1 MFENQKILIL
11 GFARSGY
18 EAAKV
23 LVGRGNKVILNDSK
37 EESKLEQDKIAE
49 LRSLGV
55 ELVFGSHPDDLL
67 DSSFDY
73 LIKNPGVPIHH
84 KYVLKARELGIEVL
98 NEVEM
103 AYRLFPEGVKLIGI
117 TGTNGKTTTTS
128 LTYEIVKKAYGEKT
142 FLAGNIGY
150 PLSSILNDLKS
161 GDIVV
166 MEVSC
171 QQLAN
176 LSTFR
181 PNIAVMTNLSPAHID
196 FFGSYDEYKKV
207 KLKLFVNQRDDDI
220 AILNIENDE
229 VMKGTTD
236 IKSNVKYFSS
246 KREVNGA
253 YFIDNKLY
261 YYDEFIINRDEFLLK
276 GNHNVE
282 NALGAMMIAKEVGVD
297 NESIVSVLKTFTG
310 VRHRLEFIDKVN
322 GVDYYNDTEAT
333 NTKCTTI
340 ALSSFD
346 KNVIL
351 ILGGL
356 ERGQDFHDLDNFI
369 SPVKEIVGIGEC
381 RDRVKEYGDSVAIK
395 TNVFEKLVDAMNY
408 INSVVMDG
416 DTVLLSPASASWDQ
430 YKQCEDRG
438 DEFRDIVK
446 KCYDKHRVCIKK
458 IEEV

>member
-1 MFENQKILIL
+1 MFENKKILVL
-11 GFARSGY
+11 GMARSGY
-18 EAAKV
+18 EACKY
-23 LVGRGNKVILNDSK
+23 LSKHNNTIILNDGGSRDK
-37 EESKLEQDKIAE
+37 QDKDKVLE
-49 LRSLGV
+49 LEGLGITM
-55 ELVFGSHPDDLL
+55 VFGSHPDDLL
-67 DSSFDY
+67 DDSFDY
-73 LIKNPGVPIHH
+73 IIKNPGIRNDH
-84 KYVLKARELGIEVL
+84 KYVIKAKELGIPVI

-103 AYRLFPEGVKLIGI
+103 AYRLLPRDVTLIGI
-117 TGTNGKTTTTS
+117 TGTNGKTTTTT
-128 LTYEIVKKAYGEKT
+128 LTYEMIKKSGKRVH
-142 FLAGNIGY
+142 LAGNIGY
-150 PLSSILNDLKS
+150 PLCSFLDKLES
-161 GDIVV
+161 GDIIV

-176 LSTFR
+176 LDKFK
-181 PNIAVMTNLSPAHID
+181 PHIALMTNLSEAHID
-196 FFGSYDEYKKV
+196 FFGSYEAYIED
-207 KLKLFVNQRDDDI
+207 KLKLFKNQTEDDI

-229 VMKGTTD
+229 VMKGTVD

-246 KREVNGA
+246 KREINGA
-253 YFIDNKLY
+253 YMLDDKLY
-261 YYDEFIINRDEFLLK
+261 YYDEFIMKRDEFLLK

-310 VRHRLEFIDKVN
+310 VRHRLEFIDRVN
-322 GVDYYNDTEAT
+322 GVSYYNDTEAT

-356 ERGQDFHDLDNFI
+356 ERGQDFHDLDDFI

-381 RDRVKEYGDSVAIK
+381 RDRVKEYGDSIGIK
-395 TNVFEKLVDAMNY
+395 TNTFEKLVNAMNY
-408 INSVVMDG
+408 INSVVEDG

-446 KCYDKHRVCIKK
+446 SFKDKD
-458 IEEV
+458 

>member
-1 MFENQKILIL
+1 MFDNKKILVL
-11 GFARSGY
+11 GMARSGY
-18 EAAKV
+18 EACKY
-23 LVGRGNKVILNDSK
+23 LSKHNNTIILNDGGSRDK
-37 EESKLEQDKIAE
+37 QDKDKVLE
-49 LRSLGV
+49 LEGLGITM
-55 ELVFGSHPDDLL
+55 VFGSHPDDLL
-67 DSSFDY
+67 DDSFDY
-73 LIKNPGVPIHH
+73 IIKNPGIRNDH
-84 KYVLKARELGIEVL
+84 KYVIKAKELGISVI

-103 AYRLFPEGVKLIGI
+103 AYRLLPGDVTLIGI
-117 TGTNGKTTTTS
+117 TGTNGKTTTTT
-128 LTYEIVKKAYGEKT
+128 LTYEMIKKSGKRVH
-142 FLAGNIGY
+142 LAGNIGY
-150 PLSSILNDLKS
+150 PLCSFLDKLES
-161 GDIVV
+161 GDIIV

-176 LSTFR
+176 LDKFK
-181 PNIAVMTNLSPAHID
+181 PHIALMTNLSEAHID
-196 FFGSYDEYKKV
+196 FFGSYDVYKQV
-207 KLKLFVNQRDDDI
+207 KLKLFKNQCDDDI

-229 VMKGTTD
+229 VMKGTYD

-246 KREVNGA
+246 KREINGA
-253 YFIDNKLY
+253 YMLDDKLY
-261 YYDEFIINRDEFLLK
+261 YYDEFIMNRDEFLLK

-310 VRHRLEFIDKVN
+310 VRHRLEFIDRVN
-322 GVDYYNDTEAT
+322 GVSYYNDTEAT

-340 ALSSFD
+340 ALSSFN

-369 SPVKEIVGIGEC
+369 SPLKEIVGIGEC
-381 RDRVKEYGDSVAIK
+381 RDRVKEYGDCVGIK
-395 TNVFEKLVDAMNY
+395 TNTFEKLVDAMNY
-408 INSVVMDG
+408 INSVVENG

-446 KCYDKHRVCIKK
+446 SFKDKD
-458 IEEV
+458 

>member
-1 MFENQKILIL
+1 MFENKKILVL
-11 GFARSGY
+11 GMARSGY
-18 EAAKV
+18 EACKY
-23 LVGRGNKVILNDSK
+23 LSKHNNTIILNDGGSRDKQDDAKVK
-37 EESKLEQDKIAE
+37 ELEQ
-49 LRSLGV
+49 LGIT
-55 ELVFGSHPDDLL
+55 LIFDSHPDDLL
-67 DSSFDY
+67 DDSFDY
-73 LIKNPGVPIHH
+73 IIKNPGIRNDH
-84 KYVLKARELGIEVL
+84 KYVIKAKELGIPVI
-98 NEVEM
+98 NEAEM
-103 AYRLFPEGVKLIGI
+103 AYRLLPDDVTLIGI
-117 TGTNGKTTTTS
+117 TGTNGKTTTTT
-128 LTYEIVKKAYGEKT
+128 LTYEMIKKSGKRVH
-142 FLAGNIGY
+142 LAGNIGY
-150 PLSSILNDLKS
+150 PLCSFLDKLES
-161 GDIVV
+161 GDIIV

-176 LSTFR
+176 MDKFN
-181 PNIAVMTNLSPAHID
+181 PHIALMTNLSEAHID
-196 FFGSYDEYKKV
+196 FFGSYEAYKED
-207 KLKLFVNQRDDDI
+207 KLKLFKNQRDDDI
-220 AILNIENDE
+220 AILNIENDD

-246 KREVNGA
+246 KREINGA
-253 YFIDNKLY
+253 YMLDNKLY

-310 VRHRLEFIDKVN
+310 VRHRLEFIDKVK

-333 NTKCTTI
+333 NTKCTQI

-369 SPVKEIVGIGEC
+369 SPVKAIVGIGEC
-381 RDRVKEYGDSVAIK
+381 RDRVKEYGESVGIK
-395 TNVFEKLVDAMNY
+395 TNTFEKLVEAMHY
-408 INSVVMDG
+408 INSVVVDG

-446 KCYDKHRVCIKK
+446 ELKK
-458 IEEV
+458 NE

>member
-1 MFENQKILIL
+1 MFDNKKILVL
-11 GFARSGY
+11 GMARSGY
-18 EAAKV
+18 EACKY
-23 LVGRGNKVILNDSK
+23 LSKHNNTIILNDGGSRDK
-37 EESKLEQDKIAE
+37 QDKDKVLE
-49 LRSLGV
+49 LEGLGITM
-55 ELVFGSHPDDLL
+55 VFGSHPDDLL
-67 DSSFDY
+67 DDSFDY
-73 LIKNPGVPIHH
+73 IIKNPGIRNDH
-84 KYVLKARELGIEVL
+84 KYVIKAKELGISVI

-103 AYRLFPEGVKLIGI
+103 AYRLLPGDVTLIGI
-117 TGTNGKTTTTS
+117 TGTNGKTTTTT
-128 LTYEIVKKAYGEKT
+128 LTYKMIKKSGKRVH
-142 FLAGNIGY
+142 LAGNIGY
-150 PLSSILNDLKS
+150 PLCSFLDKLES
-161 GDIVV
+161 GDIIV

-176 LSTFR
+176 LDKFK
-181 PNIAVMTNLSPAHID
+181 PHIALMTNLSEAHID
-196 FFGSYDEYKKV
+196 FFGSYDVYKQV
-207 KLKLFVNQRDDDI
+207 KLKLFKNQCDDDI

-229 VMKGTTD
+229 VMKGTYD

-246 KREVNGA
+246 KREINGA
-253 YFIDNKLY
+253 YMLDDKLY
-261 YYDEFIINRDEFLLK
+261 YYDEFIMNRDEFLLK

-310 VRHRLEFIDKVN
+310 VRHRLEFIDRVN
-322 GVDYYNDTEAT
+322 GVSYYNDTEAT

-340 ALSSFD
+340 ALSSFN

-369 SPVKEIVGIGEC
+369 SPLKEIVGIGEC
-381 RDRVKEYGDSVAIK
+381 RDRVKEYGDSVGIK
-395 TNVFEKLVDAMNY
+395 TISFEKLVDAMNY
-408 INSVVMDG
+408 INSVVEDG

-446 KCYDKHRVCIKK
+446 SFKDKD
-458 IEEV
+458 

>member
-1 MFENQKILIL
+1 MFENKKILVL
-11 GFARSGY
+11 GMARSGY
-18 EAAKV
+18 EACKY
-23 LVGRGNKVILNDSK
+23 LSKHNNTIILNDGGSRDKQDDKKVK
-37 EESKLEQDKIAE
+37 ELEE
-49 LRSLGV
+49 LGITLI
-55 ELVFGSHPDDLL
+55 FDSHPDDLL
-67 DSSFDY
+67 DDSFDY
-73 LIKNPGVPIHH
+73 IIKNPGIRNDH
-84 KYVLKARELGIEVL
+84 KYVVKAKELGIPVI
-98 NEVEM
+98 NEAEM
-103 AYRLFPEGVKLIGI
+103 AYRLLPDDVTLIGI
-117 TGTNGKTTTTS
+117 TGTNGKTTTTT
-128 LTYEIVKKAYGEKT
+128 LTYEMIKKSGKRVH
-142 FLAGNIGY
+142 LAGNIGY
-150 PLSSILNDLKS
+150 PLCSFLDKLES
-161 GDIVV
+161 GDIIV

-176 LSTFR
+176 MDKFN
-181 PNIAVMTNLSPAHID
+181 PHIALMTNLSEAHID
-196 FFGSYDEYKKV
+196 FFGSYEAYKED
-207 KLKLFVNQRDDDI
+207 KLKLFKNQRDDDI

-229 VMKGTTD
+229 VMKGTRN

-246 KREVNGA
+246 KREINGA
-253 YFIDNKLY
+253 YMLDNKLY
-261 YYDEFIINRDEFLLK
+261 YYDEFIMNRDEFLLK

-297 NESIVSVLKTFTG
+297 NESIISVLKTFTG
-310 VRHRLEFIDKVN
+310 VRHRLEFIDKVK

-333 NTKCTTI
+333 NTKCTQI

-381 RDRVKEYGDSVAIK
+381 RDRVKEYGESVGIK
-395 TNVFEKLVDAMNY
+395 TNTFEKLNKAMDY
-408 INSVVMDG
+408 INSVVVDG

-446 KCYDKHRVCIKK
+446 ELKK
-458 IEEV
+458 NE

>member
-1 MFENQKILIL
+1 MFDNKKILIL
-11 GFARSGY
+11 GLARSGY
-18 EAAKV
+18 EAAKYLSKFNNTIIV
-23 LVGRGNKVILNDSK
+23 NDGGDVNK
-37 EESKLEQDKIAE
+37 QDKSKIEE
-49 LRSLGV
+49 LEKLGV
-55 ELVFGSHPDDLL
+55 QMIFGSHPDELL
-67 DSSFDY
+67 DDSFDY
-73 LIKNPGVPIHH
+73 LIKNPGIRNDH
-84 KYVLKARELGIEVL
+84 KYVVRAKELGIEVI
-98 NEVEM
+98 NEAEM
-103 AYRLFPEGVKLIGI
+103 AFRLLPSDVTLIGI
-117 TGTNGKTTTTS
+117 TGTNGKTTTTT
-128 LTYEIVKKAYGEKT
+128 LTYEMIKKSGKRVH
-142 FLAGNIGY
+142 LAGNIGY
-150 PLSSILNDLKS
+150 PLCSFLEKLES
-161 GDIVV
+161 GDIIV

-176 LSTFR
+176 MKEFR
-181 PNIAVMTNLSPAHID
+181 PDIALMTNLAEAHID
-196 FFGSYDEYKKV
+196 FFGSYEAYKED
-207 KLKLFVNQRDDDI
+207 KLKLFKNQRDDDI
-220 AILNIENDE
+220 AILNIENDD
-229 VMKGTTD
+229 VMKGTHD

-246 KREVNGA
+246 KREINGA
-253 YFIDNKLY
+253 YMLDNKLY
-261 YYDEFIINRDEFLLK
+261 YYDEFIMNREEFLLK

-297 NESIVSVLKTFTG
+297 NDSIVSVLKTFTG
-310 VRHRLEFIDKVN
+310 VRHRLEFIDKVK

-381 RDRVKEYGDSVAIK
+381 RDRVKEYGESVGIK
-395 TNVFEKLVDAMNY
+395 TNTFEKLVDAMDY
-408 INSVVMDG
+408 INSVVVDG

-446 KCYDKHRVCIKK
+446 ELNKY
-458 IEEV
+458 